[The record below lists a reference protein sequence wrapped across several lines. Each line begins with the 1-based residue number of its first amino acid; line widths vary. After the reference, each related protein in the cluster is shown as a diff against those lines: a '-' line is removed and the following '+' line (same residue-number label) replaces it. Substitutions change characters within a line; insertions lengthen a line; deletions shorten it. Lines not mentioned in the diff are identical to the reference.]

1 MKTCL
6 NKTAVLVLVVVF
18 FGASG
23 NLLAQE
29 KEHVFFGVAG
39 GLSLFTSS
47 SVDEMSFPGI
57 YPNRP
62 IFGIFFTDTDYFKGE
77 YDFWAGSGKLEIFYL
92 AQSSFYDYY
101 LRDDLGNIFAGYEV
115 ECLRT
120 FFQTDVLS
128 KILLSSKGQVT
139 PVLLAGPAL
148 AIPLKTSRRP
158 DVEEPH
164 PDKYKRAI
172 LSLVFGAG
180 LEAKAGKLLLS
191 FDVRYDVGFDTLGWA
206 RLDPKP
212 DALLIMAG
220 IGF

>member
-1 MKTCL
+1 MKACL
-6 NKTAVLVLVVVF
+6 NKAVVLAMAAVIS
-18 FGASG
+18 GAPGS
-23 NLLAQE
+23 LLAQE
-29 KEHVFFGVAG
+29 KEHVFSGVAG
-39 GLSLFTSS
+39 GLSLFTGS

-62 IFGIFFTDTDYFKGE
+62 VFGVFFTDTDYFKGE
-77 YDFWAGSGKLEIFYL
+77 YDLWAGSGKLEIFYL

-101 LRDDLGNIFAGYEV
+101 LRDDLGNIFAGYKV

-120 FFQTDVLS
+120 FVQIDVLN
-128 KILLSSKGQVT
+128 KIRLSSKGRVT

-148 AIPLKTSRRP
+148 AIPLKTSRKP
-158 DVEEPH
+158 DVEDPP

-172 LSLVFGAG
+172 LSLVFGVG

-191 FDVRYDVGFDTLGWA
+191 FDVRYDVGFDTLSWA